1 MKGFLL
7 YLASSI
13 VALGAAIVLLATVQ
27 QWDEDTMPAARVVT
41 AARSI

>member
-7 YLASSI
+7 YIASSV

-41 AARSI
+41 VARSI

>member
-7 YLASSI
+7 YIASSV

>member
-7 YLASSI
+7 YIASSV
-13 VALGAAIVLLATVQ
+13 VALGAAVLLLATVQ
-27 QWDEDTMPAARVVT
+27 QWDEDAMPAARAAT

>member
-7 YLASSI
+7 YIASSVI
-13 VALGAAIVLLATVQ
+13 ALGAAIVLLATVQ

>member
-7 YLASSI
+7 YIASSV

-27 QWDEDTMPAARVVT
+27 QWDEETMPAARVVT